1 MMMYKTL
8 STGYNPLNRMLSQ
21 TVSRTFF
28 TQSRL
33 IQANPQW
40 MANPHPS
47 LQAQTFY
54 PMQCF
59 YVRRQARINRRLR
72 KYRAEK
78 IEAESSFN
86 KQEGKCVI
94 SSDFKL
100 YSARLILHE
109 DTKAY
114 DGRRR

>member
-1 MMMYKTL
+1 
-8 STGYNPLNRMLSQ
+8 
-21 TVSRTFF
+21 
-28 TQSRL
+28 
-33 IQANPQW
+33 

-86 KQEGKCVI
+86 KQEVLA
-94 SSDFKL
+94 SF
-100 YSARLILHE
+100 Y
-109 DTKAY
+109 TKTPKHMMSGAA
-114 DGRRR
+114 DGE